1 MTVGERGEKYQG
13 KPCKRG
19 HPGTRYRSSGG
30 CVDCSREDTAKR
42 NAVKALPPPATP
54 PV

>member
-1 MTVGERGEKYQG
+1 MTVGERGEKFQG

-19 HPGTRYRSSGG
+19 HSGMRYRSSGG
-30 CVDCSREDTAKR
+30 CVECSRDAKAER
-42 NAVKALPPPATP
+42 AKQAQTPAAIP